1 MLPGACNVARVKR
14 PLRGDRWAE
23 RLGRVLAESS
33 ADTASWME
41 RHTRL
46 LKTDTFS
53 RVGLLELQEQ
63 YCFLKLYLAKSA
75 LQRAGFRLGY
85 GRGVHSFDAAQQLAR
100 AGLPVPSPLA
110 CLLVEEGIVLLT
122 EGIAHSRDL
131 RSLWL
136 EQPSA
141 GAARQLMTASGGAL
155 AALHRAGFAHGDC
168 KWSNLLWNGTQL
180 YLVDLEAVRAVRAAR
195 NRPLPLH
202 SRQLLDLA
210 RYTVDAEELGAS
222 PAQYSGF
229 MDTYCSAMDSRRE
242 LVSAG
247 MLPAA
252 EAIRKRHRASY
263 GRDYP
268 PLVQ

>member
-1 MLPGACNVARVKR
+1 
-14 PLRGDRWAE
+14 
-23 RLGRVLAESS
+23 
-33 ADTASWME
+33 ME
-41 RHTRL
+41 RRTRL

-53 RVGLLELQEQ
+53 RVGLLELQDQ

-75 LQRAGFRLGY
+75 LQRFGFRLGH

-110 CLLVEEGIVLLT
+110 CLLVEEGMVLLT

-136 EQPSA
+136 EQAAA
-141 GAARQLMTASGGAL
+141 GAALQLMGGAGGLL
-155 AALHRAGFAHGDC
+155 AALHLAGFAHGDC
-168 KWSNLLWNGTQL
+168 KWSNLLWNGAQM
-180 YLVDLEAVRAVRAAR
+180 YLVDLEAVRRVKAVRNPAM
-195 NRPLPLH
+195 PLH
-202 SRQLLDLA
+202 ARQLVDLA
-210 RYTVDAEELGAS
+210 RYTVDAEALGAS
-222 PAQYSGF
+222 PLQYAGF
-229 MDTYCSAMDSRRE
+229 MDTYCSALGCRRE

-247 MLPAA
+247 MLPAV

-268 PLVQ
+268 PLVK